1 MEIANSLDLNMMYA
15 YGDGIVNLLLFL
27 VCLFFVIFK
36 PGADTILLGIG
47 SLFYLLS
54 SIFIG
59 VGFGMLTNT
68 QQTEYVDV
76 NHIYALSQGIHSIGT
91 ISFIVGL
98 IVLMVKYLPIIK
110 KIKLENKAQP

>member
-15 YGDGIVNLLLFL
+15 YGDGIINLLLFF

-47 SLFYLLS
+47 SAFYLLS

-59 VGFGMLTNT
+59 VRFGLLTNT
-68 QQTEYVDV
+68 QQTEYIDV

-91 ISFIVGL
+91 ISFMVGL
-98 IVLMVKYLPIIK
+98 LILMVKYLPLIK
-110 KIKLENKAQP
+110 KSKLENNGKI